1 MRVVVD
7 ANVFVSAAI
16 RNGPA
21 HRVVMAWLE
30 REAFELVICPA
41 LLDEVREVLT
51 QRPRLRR
58 WIDVDTAEAYLATI
72 EFAAD
77 VVADPVDLEART
89 RDVDD
94 DYLVAL
100 ALEHSADFIVSGD
113 KDLIEWTEQR
123 PPVITPAQFEDLL
136 S

>member
-1 MRVVVD
+1 
-7 ANVFVSAAI
+7 
-16 RNGPA
+16 
-21 HRVVMAWLE
+21 MAWLE

-58 WIDVDTAEAYLATI
+58 CRCRYRSGVSRGDRIRGGRRR
-72 EFAAD
+72 
-77 VVADPVDLEART
+77 DPVDIAART

-100 ALEHSADFIVSGD
+100 ALEHGADFIVSGD